1 MIAIQT
7 VRDVF
12 GGFLIAGSRDRF
24 ARVRDNFF
32 LICVDREIFRLERF
46 FFGHR
51 IVSCVAF

>member
-7 VRDVF
+7 VRDVV

-32 LICVDREIFRLERF
+32 LICVDRETFRLERF